1 MSGGPD
7 SVALLLLAAAAC
19 PGRVEAATV
28 DHRLR
33 PESAAEA
40 ADVAALCA
48 HIGIAHA
55 TLTPAQPISGS
66 VQAAARTARYA
77 LLHDWRAARGIDW
90 LLTAHHADDQRETML
105 MRLNRSSG
113 VGGLAGVRRVQAH
126 LARPLLHWRHA
137 ELVDLVTAAGVDAAD
152 DPSNRDP
159 RYDRAAM
166 RTALAGFDAI
176 DPVAL
181 SRSADALAD
190 ADAALGW
197 MTARLFAE
205 SSPPEQSQ
213 FLFWN
218 DAYPIEIKR
227 RLLLHWLSQSD
238 PALAPRGEQV
248 TALIAALDGGT
259 AAMIG
264 DWRLT
269 PPRTGKTAAAAPH
282 WRIARAPPRRR

>member
-1 MSGGPD
+1 M
-7 SVALLLLAAAAC
+7 ALLLLAAAAC

-33 PESAAEA
+33 PESATEA

-55 TLTPAQPISGS
+55 ILTPAKPISGS

-90 LLTAHHADDQRETML
+90 LLTAHHADDQRETMM

-113 VGGLAGVRRVQAH
+113 VGGLAGVRRMQSH
-126 LARPLLHWRHA
+126 LARPLLHWRHG
-137 ELVDLVTAAGVDAAD
+137 ELVALVAAAGVKAVD
-152 DPSNRDP
+152 DPSNRDL

-166 RTALAGFDAI
+166 RAALADFDAL
-176 DPVAL
+176 DPAAL
-181 SRSADALAD
+181 ARSADALAD
-190 ADAALGW
+190 ADAALDW
-197 MTARLFAE
+197 MTARLIAE
-205 SSPPEQSQ
+205 ASPPGEPQC
-213 FLFWN
+213 LVWN
-218 DAYPIEIKR
+218 AVYPIEIKR
-227 RLLLHWLSQSD
+227 RILIAWLRHAD

-264 DWRLT
+264 DWRLM
-269 PPRTGKTAAAAPH
+269 PPRPGTAAAASSH
-282 WRIARAPPRRR
+282 WHIERTPPRRR